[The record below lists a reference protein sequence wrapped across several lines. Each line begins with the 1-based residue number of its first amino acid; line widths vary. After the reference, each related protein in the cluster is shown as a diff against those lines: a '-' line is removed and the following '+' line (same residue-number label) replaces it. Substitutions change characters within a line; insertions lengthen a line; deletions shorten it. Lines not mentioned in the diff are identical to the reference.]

1 MPSDVARRWRVDDVM
16 VWTDESNENVEWEKD
31 IDRLRYERESER
43 CVCVIRVKTYFSW
56 KLESREKTRETK

>member
-1 MPSDVARRWRVDDVM
+1 MPLDVARRWRVDDVM

-43 CVCVIRVKTYFSW
+43 CVCVSS
-56 KLESREKTRETK
+56 E